1 MKIYILTGNPFPVG
15 MAATN
20 RIICY
25 AKGLIAHGEDC
36 EVIVFNRT
44 ERQDKQQR
52 NFIAGGVYGN
62 IPYRYIGKSVLRSR
76 LFFQRRLDDVFD
88 YFRTLCFAFSL
99 KRNDVLLNFHPRIG
113 LFVPLFLISRIKHF
127 KMVREL
133 CEYPRATVKDSLKY
147 RLLRWFELHMLFRFF
162 SGFVVISHSL
172 EKVAFKYKGKHSK
185 VVRIPILV
193 DIHGESHLCHS
204 HPHPYILHSGT
215 MYERKDAI
223 VSTMKA
229 FAMAVRRL
237 NYSVDFILAGPKSP
251 HWDELQEIIKE
262 NNMGKNVIF
271 LGQLS
276 KDEVAKYQNGA
287 SLSILNKND
296 NLQNRYGFSTK
307 LGEILLSDTAVIT
320 TSVGEACYYLK
331 NDESAYVVEP
341 HKIELIA
348 EKIVDA
354 FSNNEKRIR
363 IASNGRQV
371 ALANFDCDIQ
381 AKRLKEFFALL

>member
-147 RLLRWFELHMLFRFF
+147 R
-162 SGFVVISHSL
+162 
-172 EKVAFKYKGKHSK
+172 
-185 VVRIPILV
+185 
-193 DIHGESHLCHS
+193 
-204 HPHPYILHSGT
+204 
-215 MYERKDAI
+215 
-223 VSTMKA
+223 
-229 FAMAVRRL
+229 
-237 NYSVDFILAGPKSP
+237 
-251 HWDELQEIIKE
+251 
-262 NNMGKNVIF
+262 
-271 LGQLS
+271 
-276 KDEVAKYQNGA
+276 
-287 SLSILNKND
+287 
-296 NLQNRYGFSTK
+296 
-307 LGEILLSDTAVIT
+307 
-320 TSVGEACYYLK
+320 
-331 NDESAYVVEP
+331 
-341 HKIELIA
+341 
-348 EKIVDA
+348 
-354 FSNNEKRIR
+354 
-363 IASNGRQV
+363 
-371 ALANFDCDIQ
+371 
-381 AKRLKEFFALL
+381 